1 LHNAPKAWTKYITVT
16 GPDVAWRGWNGRE
29 GLDGMKLTREPAARP
44 SPPPPLEA
52 NDQVVI
58 WVGTAGWAIA
68 LVVLLIIR
76 DRLPAD
82 QRWWI
87 WTCACGVAFG
97 IFASW
102 YVPRLKR
109 GRARAAARRAARGD
123 GEETG
128 QSAPRDSGSNTV
140 SSTETPG
147 KSTRS

>member
-1 LHNAPKAWTKYITVT
+1 
-16 GPDVAWRGWNGRE
+16 
-29 GLDGMKLTREPAARP
+29 MKLTGERAARP
-44 SPPPPLEA
+44 APPPPLEA

-76 DRLPAD
+76 DSLPAD

-87 WTCACGVAFG
+87 WTCVCGVAFG

-109 GRARAAARRAARGD
+109 GRARAAARRAAGEGEGD
-123 GEETG
+123 REERG

-147 KSTRS
+147 RSTRS